1 MFPVRGDWPVSQP
14 IAALARQYNRFHPKP
29 RGTLHLKLSSPSH
42 IALLSATF
50 YSLLAVAA
58 VAQTPAAQQP
68 PAGTEHH
75 HHDEPA
81 PTNLKVLPK
90 TMTGEQVHDLM
101 HKWEASLGAECST
114 CHAAD
119 PKNIGPN
126 GKPRLNF
133 ADDSKPEKNTA
144 RLMFKMVEDIN
155 TNYVGKV
162 ENSGVPVSCGTCHRG
177 HLDPPTFSPPK
188 EDHDHGDHDHPA
200 PPAGGE
206 KPPSSR

>member
-1 MFPVRGDWPVSQP
+1 M
-14 IAALARQYNRFHPKP
+14 
-29 RGTLHLKLSSPSH
+29 KLSSPYH
-42 IALLSATF
+42 IASFTALASAF
-50 YSLLAVAA
+50 FAVATL
-58 VAQTPAAQQP
+58 AQTPSTQQTPVGAP
-68 PAGTEHH
+68 PAHEHENH
-75 HHDEPA
+75 PA

-126 GKPRLNF
+126 GKPRLNY
-133 ADDSKPEKNTA
+133 ADDSKPEKTTA
-144 RLMFKMVEDIN
+144 RLMFRMVEDIN
-155 TNYVGKV
+155 SNYVDKV

-177 HLDPPTFSPPK
+177 HLDPPIFSPPK
-188 EDHDHGDHDHPA
+188 SDHDHDHDHGDHDHAA

-206 KPPSSR
+206 KPPAN

>member
-1 MFPVRGDWPVSQP
+1 
-14 IAALARQYNRFHPKP
+14 
-29 RGTLHLKLSSPSH
+29 LKLSSPFH
-42 IALLSATF
+42 IASFTALVSAF
-50 YSLLAVAA
+50 LAVATL
-58 VAQTPAAQQP
+58 AQAPSTQQAPAAP
-68 PAGTEHH
+68 PAHEHENH
-75 HHDEPA
+75 PA

-90 TMTGEQVHDLM
+90 TMTGEEVHDLM

-144 RLMFKMVEDIN
+144 RLMYRMVEDIN
-155 TNYVGKV
+155 ANYVDKV

-177 HLDPPTFSPPK
+177 HLDPPIFSPPK
-188 EDHDHGDHDHPA
+188 GDHDHDHGDHDHPA

-206 KPPSSR
+206 KPPAN

>member
-1 MFPVRGDWPVSQP
+1 LQGAKR
-14 IAALARQYNRFHPKP
+14 
-29 RGTLHLKLSSPSH
+29 LKLSSPYLTFP
-42 IALLSATF
+42 AATLLSAVF
-50 YSLLAVAA
+50 AVAA
-58 VAQTPAAQQP
+58 SAQAPATAQG
-68 PAGTEHH
+68 PAGEAAHH

-90 TMTGEQVHDLM
+90 TMTGEQVHELM

-144 RLMFKMVEDIN
+144 RLMYKMVEEIN

-177 HLDPPTFSPPK
+177 HLDPPIFSPPK
-188 EDHDHGDHDHPA
+188 EDHDHDHAA
-200 PPAGGE
+200 PPAA
-206 KPPSSR
+206 K

>member
-1 MFPVRGDWPVSQP
+1 
-14 IAALARQYNRFHPKP
+14 
-29 RGTLHLKLSSPSH
+29 LKLSSPS
-42 IALLSATF
+42 LSAPLTALV
-50 YSLLAVAA
+50 STLLAVATF
-58 VAQTPAAQQP
+58 AQTPAAQQP
-68 PAGTEHH
+68 PDGEAHH

-144 RLMFKMVEDIN
+144 RLMYQMVEEIN
-155 TNYVGKV
+155 TNYVDKV

-177 HLDPPTFSPPK
+177 HLDPPIFSPPK
-188 EDHDHGDHDHPA
+188 EHDHDHDHGDHDHPA
-200 PPAGGE
+200 PPAGAE
-206 KPPSSR
+206 KPPASN

>member
-1 MFPVRGDWPVSQP
+1 M
-14 IAALARQYNRFHPKP
+14 
-29 RGTLHLKLSSPSH
+29 KLSSPSH
-42 IALLSATF
+42 IALLTAAAYAVF
-50 YSLLAVAA
+50 AVAA
-58 VAQTPAAQQP
+58 HAQTPAPQQP
-68 PAGTEHH
+68 PAGEAHH

-126 GKPRLNF
+126 GKPRLNY

-155 TNYVGKV
+155 SNYVSKV
-162 ENSGVPVSCGTCHRG
+162 ENSGVGVSCGTCHRG
-177 HLDPPTFSPPK
+177 HLDPPIFTPVK
-188 EDHDHGDHDHPA
+188 EDHDHDHGDHDHPA
-200 PPAGGE
+200 PPAGAE